1 MCLLFPHVA
10 SANEA
15 ILILNPNYEPL
26 TVLREY
32 LEHMG
37 FTVIEERWKALSERD
52 AWMLFED
59 WFTDPDI
66 QWEIIDH
73 YAHRNTVFYY
83 VVKSAA

>member
-26 TVLREY
+26 SNQNIWPY

-37 FTVIEERWKALSERD
+37 FTVIEERRKALSERD
-52 AWMLFED
+52 ARMLFED
-59 WFTDPDI
+59 WFTDLDI
-66 QWEIIDH
+66 
-73 YAHRNTVFYY
+73 
-83 VVKSAA
+83 